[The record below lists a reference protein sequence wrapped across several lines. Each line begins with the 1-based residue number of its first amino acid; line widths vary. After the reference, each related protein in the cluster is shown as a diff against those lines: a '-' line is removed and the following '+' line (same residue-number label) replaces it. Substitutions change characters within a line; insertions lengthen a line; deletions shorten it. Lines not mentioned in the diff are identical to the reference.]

1 MNDSFANIV
10 VAIKTGRCVNDSV
23 RKFVQFQLSVNVAA
37 IILTFVSAIESSAKG
52 SILSAV
58 QLLWVNLI
66 MDTFAA
72 LALATDP
79 PTESSLDRKPSR
91 QSEPLI
97 NVEMAKMILAQAA
110 YQCVACFTLH
120 FAGYRILGTNPYDS
134 GDQAELRT
142 LVFNV
147 FVFCQ
152 ICKRHFK
159 VPSLFPVNQINCR
172 RLDRKM
178 NIFEG
183 LFRNYWFM
191 GIFLISE

>member
-1 MNDSFANIV
+1 MELICSGTEVAKTASDIILMDDSFASIV

-37 IILTFVSAIESSAKG
+37 IILTFVSAIESSASN

-79 PTESSLDRKPSR
+79 PTDSSLDRKPSR
-91 QSEPLI
+91 KSEPLI
-97 NVEMAKMILAQAA
+97 NVEMAKMILITAL
-110 YQCVACFTLH
+110 YQCIVCFVLH
-120 FAGYRILGTNPYDS
+120 FGGYHILKTDPNS
-134 GDQAELRT
+134 SAAQAELRT

-152 ICKRHFK
+152 ICKCLSCS
-159 VPSLFPVNQINCR
+159 PSSYLLLFTHS
-172 RLDRKM
+172 
-178 NIFEG
+178 G
-183 LFRNYWFM
+183 LC
-191 GIFLISE
+191 

>member
-1 MNDSFANIV
+1 MSTRSGVRWYTADLGSGTEVAKTASDIILMDDSFSNII

-23 RKFVQFQLSVNVAA
+23 RKFIQFQLSVNIAA
-37 IILTFVSAIESSAKG
+37 IILTFVSAIESRAKQ

-79 PTESSLDRKPSR
+79 PTDSSLDRKPSR
-91 QSEPLI
+91 SSEPLI
-97 NVEMAKMILAQAA
+97 TPDMGKMILFQAI
-110 YQCVACFTLH
+110 YQCIVCFVLH
-120 FAGYRILGTNPYDS
+120 FAGHRLLGTNADS
-134 GDQAELRT
+134 VAAQAELRT

-152 ICKRHFK
+152 ICESFLLASS
-159 VPSLFPVNQINCR
+159 PS
-172 RLDRKM
+172 
-178 NIFEG
+178 
-183 LFRNYWFM
+183 
-191 GIFLISE
+191 